1 MSAPCATRNA
11 AREIRQAATPRD
23 RANLWAAR
31 KKAVGTL
38 GRLAPSCVTQDCV
51 IPRSKLPEVLRAIA
65 DIGARYDLRIANVFH
80 AGDGNLHPVTLFDER
95 DPDQVRRVMA
105 ASHEILELCIGLG
118 GTLTGE
124 HGIGVE
130 KRDYM
135 PLLFPPETL
144 RTMDDVRAVF
154 NPTGL
159 CNPGKVLPTSHGC
172 AYEMR
177 LPAPAPSP
185 CDRLGEG
192 EETHLPASLVP
203 RFAGSSRSGRIR
215 NGGGGGFV
223 LAFFVRLTCVS

>member
-1 MSAPCATRNA
+1 MT
-11 AREIRQAATPRD
+11 ETTPAKFGRH
-23 RANLWAAR
+23 RLRTTGPICGPPA

-51 IPRSKLPEVLRAIA
+51 IPRSQLPQVLRAIGE
-65 DIGARYDLRIANVFH
+65 IGRRHKLRIANVFH

-95 DPDQVRRVMA
+95 DPEEVQRVMA
-105 ASHEILELCIGLG
+105 ASHEILELCIGIG

-144 RTMDDVRAVF
+144 RTMEDLRAVF

-159 CNPGKVLPTSHGC
+159 CNPGKVLPVAHGC

-177 LPAPAPSP
+177 P
-185 CDRLGEG
+185 
-192 EETHLPASLVP
+192 
-203 RFAGSSRSGRIR
+203 RSGA
-215 NGGGGGFV
+215 V
-223 LAFFVRLTCVS
+223 AV